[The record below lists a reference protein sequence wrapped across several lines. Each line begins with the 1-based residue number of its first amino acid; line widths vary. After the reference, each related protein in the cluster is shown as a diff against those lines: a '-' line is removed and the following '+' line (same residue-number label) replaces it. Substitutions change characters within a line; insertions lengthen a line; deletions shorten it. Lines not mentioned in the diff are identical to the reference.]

1 MSTLGFFKLYIGT
14 PAEDKK
20 DGDNDRQDLMLGLG
34 GDDTL
39 DGRGQG
45 DTLYGGA
52 GDDTLYGGDGN
63 DTLIGGA
70 GNDRLEGGR
79 GNDTLIGGAGKDDLY
94 GGIGDDILTG
104 GEGKDGFYIAIGP
117 NSGNKIITDFKLG
130 EDLIFF
136 SGTFDSEDIRIK
148 DEKGG
153 VVIHYA
159 EDASVKLAGVD
170 ILEVSPADVNNFVT
184 NGWGE
189 YSVHRGDNQ
198 DNVLRGNLEVR
209 DTDEVI
215 SGYGGDDTLYGY
227 KGNDAMLGGTGNDK
241 LYGGAGNDTIRGG
254 AGNDV
259 IYAGPGNDTLY
270 GNGGEDRFVFDYR
283 ATDGPDTRDTIK
295 DFEDGEDIIEF
306 TNTGSD
312 DIGYGDLVIAQQGDH
327 THVTYNG
334 SSLLI
339 LENTV
344 ASQITSDDFDF

>member
-1 MSTLGFFKLYIGT
+1 MATLGFFKRYIGT
-14 PAEDKK
+14 PGKDEK
-20 DGDNDRQDLMLGLG
+20 DGDNDRSNLMLGLG

-45 DTLYGGA
+45 DILYGGD
-52 GDDTLYGGDGN
+52 GKDTLYGGDGN

-70 GNDRLEGGR
+70 GDDRLEGGQ
-79 GNDTLIGGAGKDDLY
+79 GNDTLIGGAGDDALV
-94 GGIGDDILTG
+94 GGLGNDVLTG
-104 GEGKDGFYIAIGP
+104 GEGKDRFIIAIGP
-117 NSGNKIITDFKLG
+117 DSGNKIITDFKLG

-136 SGTFDSEDIRIK
+136 SGTVDSEDIRIK

-170 ILEVSPADVNNFVT
+170 VLEISPADVNNFLT
-184 NGWGE
+184 SGWGE
-189 YSVHRGDNQ
+189 YSVHRGDNK

-209 DTDEVI
+209 DTNEVI

-227 KGNDAMLGGTGNDK
+227 KGNDAIWGGIGNDT
-241 LYGGAGNDTIRGG
+241 LHGGAGNDQLYGG

-283 ATDGPDTRDTIK
+283 AADGPDTIK
-295 DFEDGEDIIEF
+295 DFKDGEDIIEF

-312 DIGYGDLVIAQQGDH
+312 DIGYDDLVITQKGAH
-327 THVTYNG
+327 THVTYND

-339 LENTV
+339 LENV
-344 ASQITSDDFDF
+344 LASQITSDDFDF